1 MISSKILYSPG
12 TKSSSFS
19 SKASSAWFN
28 TQNLGKLSLADLVPA
43 FADQAQ
49 GLIDGGADVLILETC
64 QDILEMKAQI
74 IASREAMVRTGK
86 KVPIQC
92 SITLDP
98 TGRMLLGT
106 DYRGALATLEARLAD
121 AR

>member
-1 MISSKILYSPG
+1 
-12 TKSSSFS
+12 
-19 SKASSAWFN
+19 
-28 TQNLGKLSLADLVPA
+28 
-43 FADQAQ
+43 
-49 GLIDGGADVLILETC
+49 
-64 QDILEMKAQI
+64 MKAQI

-106 DYRGALATLEARLAD
+106 DYRGALATLEAMHVD
-121 AR
+121 IIGSTARRVPTSCATPCATCARTRARSST